1 MSLKTEGASLEAQRG
16 WPGPGAAA
24 IFPPRP
30 PPPGAAGSQPCQR
43 AMLSRCG
50 WLSASGQAV
59 WIRKRKER
67 EREKPVPKTQ
77 KAVTQEAL
85 CKAAGAVQQGPHT
98 AEAPGP
104 RRGGEQVSEVVCVRP
119 PRAAGAA
126 PPRVTTP
133 VLPPSDRQGRF

>member
-1 MSLKTEGASLEAQRG
+1 MMSLKTKGGSLEAQRG

-24 IFPPRP
+24 ISPPR
-30 PPPGAAGSQPCQR
+30 AAGSQPCQR
-43 AMLSRCG
+43 AMLSHCG
-50 WLSASGQAV
+50 WLSASGHAV

-104 RRGGEQVSEVVCVRP
+104 RRGGEHVSEVVCVRP

-126 PPRVTTP
+126 PPRATSP